1 MPETVVHE
9 VMAAHRATA
18 AVMVNAALIEQVE
31 RVEMKE
37 RGAQEFMRPRLS
49 NNTLQ
54 GGANFARNF
63 YGKFVINENE

>member
-1 MPETVVHE
+1 MPETVVHA

-37 RGAQEFMRPRLS
+37 RGAQGFIHPRLS

-54 GGANFARNF
+54 GGANLARNF
-63 YGKFVINENE
+63 HGKFVMRESE

>member
-1 MPETVVHE
+1 
-9 VMAAHRATA
+9 
-18 AVMVNAALIEQVE
+18 MVNAALIEQVE

-63 YGKFVINENE
+63 YGKFVMRESE

>member
-1 MPETVVHE
+1 MPETVVHA

-18 AVMVNAALIEQVE
+18 AVMINAARIEKVE

-37 RGAQEFMRPRLS
+37 RGAQGFIRPRLS

-54 GGANFARNF
+54 GRANLTRDF
-63 YGKFVINENE
+63 YCKFVMRESE

>member
-18 AVMVNAALIEQVE
+18 AVMVNAARIEKVGWRAIQ
-31 RVEMKE
+31 E
-37 RGAQEFMRPRLS
+37 RGAQGFMPPRLS

-54 GGANFARNF
+54 GGANLVRNF
-63 YGKFVINENE
+63 YGKFVMHESA